1 MTLRER
7 NKDGIGCG
15 LRGLSLGSQAGGT
28 SDQGCGGRSGKKPPL
43 GVSTPESWGHSQVPA
58 CTRLSSQPP
67 RQALTDF
74 LPLPSL
80 AGTDALGH
88 DAPPAAVCSG
98 TAGVTGLSLIQLF
111 T

>member
-1 MTLRER
+1 MTLREG
-7 NKDGIGCG
+7 NKDRIGCG

-28 SDQGCGGRSGKKPPL
+28 SDQGSHGGQETSPL
-43 GVSTPESWGHSQVPA
+43 GVSTPESWGHSQMPE
-58 CTRLSSQPP
+58 CTHPSSQPP
-67 RQALTDF
+67 PPALTDL